1 MERTERMEMKKNSSS
16 LYGSERL
23 FGLSDAV
30 LGASDAETTEII
42 VFNEDSMLTRFAGSR
57 VHQNVA
63 VRNMSIGLRLRY
75 GKRIGVAW
83 INSDDRE
90 SLKGLVARA
99 REVAFHS
106 PEQDLPE
113 PVGRSEPPDAS
124 WAFDHETA
132 EASPEYLGQGVRDAL
147 SRLAPYEGYGSFNKG
162 AVEMVV
168 ANSKG
173 LRLYHR
179 MTDAHFCVN
188 PMKGLAS
195 SWGQDSSI
203 RISDIDPAR
212 VADAARK
219 RAEATENPAD
229 LEPGEYEVILEPLAV
244 SELLGFANWLG
255 FSARAYQE
263 GRSFLVNKL
272 GTVVFSEEM
281 NLWEDP
287 NQGFP
292 YPFDLEGVARK
303 PFPLVEKGVPVNL
316 VYDMK
321 CAANE
326 GKESTG
332 NGIVPFGNYPYA
344 MNMVLRPGK
353 KTRETLV
360 SETERGVLVTKLWY
374 VNVAEPMSFTLT
386 GMTRDGLFMV
396 EKGKVTR
403 ALKNMRFT
411 QNMLEALQDAEIG
424 SDTTLVGSTT
434 WYDLHLPAGDSVPSV
449 KLRRFNFTSS
459 TEF

>member
-1 MERTERMEMKKNSSS
+1 METKKNFSS

-23 FGLSDAV
+23 FELSDAV
-30 LGASDAETTEII
+30 LGASDAELAEVII
-42 VFNEDSMLTRFAGSR
+42 FNEDSMLTRFAGSR

-63 VRNMSIGLRLRY
+63 VRNLSVGLRLRY

-83 INSDDRE
+83 VNSDDRE
-90 SLKGLVARA
+90 SLKRLADSA

-106 PEQDLPE
+106 PEQVLPE
-113 PVGRSEPPDAS
+113 PPSSSEPQDAS

-132 EASPEYLGQGVRDAL
+132 EAPPEYLGQGVKDAL
-147 SRLAPYEGYGSFNKG
+147 SRLSPYEGYGSFNKG
-162 AVEMVV
+162 AVEIVV

-179 MTDAHFCVN
+179 MTDAHFSVN
-188 PMKGLAS
+188 PMRGLAS

-203 RISDIDPAR
+203 KISEIDPVW
-212 VADAARK
+212 VADTARN
-219 RAEATENPAD
+219 RAEATENPED

-263 GRSFLVNKL
+263 GRSFLLNKL
-272 GTVVFSEEM
+272 GTAVFSGEF

-292 YPFDLEGVARK
+292 YPFDMEGVARK
-303 PFPLVEKGVPVNL
+303 PFPLVENGVPVNL
-316 VYDMK
+316 LYDMK
-321 CAANE
+321 CAARE
-326 GKESTG
+326 DKESTG

-344 MNMVLRPGK
+344 MNLVLKPGK
-353 KTRETLV
+353 KAKETLI
-360 SETERGVLVTKLWY
+360 SETEKGVLVTKLWY
-374 VNVAEPMSFTLT
+374 VNVVEPMSFTVT

-424 SDTTLVGSTT
+424 SDKTLVGSTT
-434 WYDLHLPAGDSVPSV
+434 WYDLHLPAGITVPSV